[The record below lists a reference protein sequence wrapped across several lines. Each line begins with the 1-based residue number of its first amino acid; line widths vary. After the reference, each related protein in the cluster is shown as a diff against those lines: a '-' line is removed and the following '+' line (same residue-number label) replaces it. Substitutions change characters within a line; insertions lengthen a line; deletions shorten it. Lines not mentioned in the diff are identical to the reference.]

1 MGRYNYTPESN
12 EELESS
18 LFERD
23 EDVNEYTADD
33 RNDDAKMLRDEWA
46 KLDKP
51 HNIRETE
58 NLKK

>member
-1 MGRYNYTPESN
+1 MGRLDYQSDDSFIEDFY
-12 EELESS
+12 
-18 LFERD
+18 ERS
-23 EDVNEYTADD
+23 EDISEYTADD

-51 HNIRETE
+51 HSIRETE

>member
-33 RNDDAKMLRDEWA
+33 RNDDAKMLEDE
-46 KLDKP
+46 KGLDTK
-51 HNIRETE
+51 TY
-58 NLKK
+58 LK